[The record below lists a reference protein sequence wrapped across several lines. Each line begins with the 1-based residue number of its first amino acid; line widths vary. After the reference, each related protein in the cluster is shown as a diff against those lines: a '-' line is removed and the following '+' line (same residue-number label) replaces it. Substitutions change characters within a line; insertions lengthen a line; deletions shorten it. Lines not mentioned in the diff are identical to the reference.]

1 MTNTSGIISLSLPE
15 LSEAERDRRWRAL
28 RWRMD
33 LAGLD
38 CLLVWGNESK
48 WQSALAN
55 NRYISGKPVPG
66 IILLPLE
73 GDPVIWSGFPH
84 DVTPWGALSG
94 GWIADVRS
102 GQGTTADIVKTLSD
116 RKFDKGMIGVV
127 GFGENRPRVIQETV
141 PYTQF
146 SRIRAALPFATF
158 VDSTWIPEQA
168 RLIKSDEEITLLR
181 KSAELS
187 NAMAR
192 AMITSSRPGVR
203 EFEVYANMLHA
214 CLSNGGEEDMIW
226 LSSAA
231 APPPH
236 GKRPP
241 PSNRVLEQGD
251 ILVCE
256 YHAKY
261 AGYLTGAELSVSI
274 GTPAPLYRDL
284 HRVCVESQKHGI
296 AEMRPGNQMS
306 RAVAGFRQPII
317 DAGFGS
323 VECGLHGHGLASPE
337 FPSCMYGGIGG
348 EWHSHPYARVPEIE
362 FAPGMVFGTAS
373 DLHDP
378 HQNRNTGIMAG
389 RTILITPD
397 GPEEL
402 TGIPLDSDLCVT

>member
-1 MTNTSGIISLSLPE
+1 MPLRKNQVTDALPE
-15 LSEAERDRRWRAL
+15 LSLGERNRRWRAL

-48 WQSALAN
+48 WQSGLAN

-66 IILLPLE
+66 IVLLPLE
-73 GDPVIWSGFPH
+73 GEPVIWSGFPH
-84 DVTPWGALSG
+84 DVTPWGALAG
-94 GWIADVRS
+94 GWIADVRA
-102 GQGTTADIVKTLSD
+102 GQGTTADIVNTLLD
-116 RKFDKGMIGVV
+116 RKYAKGLIGVV
-127 GFGENRPRVIQETV
+127 GFGENRPRVIPESV

-146 SRIRAALPFATF
+146 NRIRAGLPEATF
-158 VDSTWIPEQA
+158 IDATWIAEET
-168 RLIKSDEEITLLR
+168 RLIKSEEEISLLR

-187 NAMAR
+187 HAMAK
-192 AMITSSRPGVR
+192 AMVESSNAGVR
-203 EFEVYANMLHA
+203 EYEVYANMLHA
-214 CLSNGGEEDMIW
+214 CLVNGGEEDMIW

-231 APPPH
+231 VPPPH

-241 PSNRVLEQGD
+241 PSNRKLEKGD

-256 YHAKY
+256 YHGKY
-261 AGYLTGAELSVSI
+261 LGYLTGAELSVSI
-274 GTPAPLYRDL
+274 GKPDPLYSDL
-284 HRVCVESQKHGI
+284 HKVCVESQTQGM
-296 AEMRPGNQMS
+296 AQMQPGRPMS
-306 RAVAGFRQPII
+306 EAVEGFRRPII
-317 DAGFGS
+317 EAGFGS

-337 FPSCMYGGIGG
+337 FPSCMYGGVGG
-348 EWHSHPYARVPEIE
+348 EWHNHPYARVPEID

-378 HQNRNTGIMAG
+378 KRNRNTGVMLG

-402 TGIPLDSDLCVT
+402 TGIPFEPELYVV